1 MTEQQLFRIN
11 KLKEFLEKD
20 PKDSFSKY
28 ALALEYIK
36 LNEIENGKALFEELI
51 INDPK
56 YTGTYYQLGKLY
68 QKSGQTDLAEKTFKT
83 GISITTELQQLHAKS
98 ELMGALNELLY
109 GDEI

>member
-20 PKDSFSKY
+20 PNDSFSKY
-28 ALALEYIK
+28 ALALEHLK
-36 LNEIENGKALFEELI
+36 LNEIEKGKSLFEELI
-51 INDPK
+51 KNDPK

-68 QKSGQTDLAEKTFKT
+68 QKLGQTESAEKIFRA
-83 GISITTELQQLHAKS
+83 GISVTTELQQQHAKS
-98 ELMGALNELLY
+98 ELMNALNELLY

>member
-1 MTEQQLFRIN
+1 MTGQQLFRIN

-20 PKDSFSKY
+20 PQDSFSKY

-36 LNEIENGKALFEELI
+36 LNDVETGKNLFEELVRDAP
-51 INDPK
+51 N

-68 QKSGQTDLAEKTFKT
+68 QTLGRPDHAEKIFRTGIKITTDL
-83 GISITTELQQLHAKS
+83 QQQHAKS
-98 ELMGALNELLY
+98 ELMNALNELLY